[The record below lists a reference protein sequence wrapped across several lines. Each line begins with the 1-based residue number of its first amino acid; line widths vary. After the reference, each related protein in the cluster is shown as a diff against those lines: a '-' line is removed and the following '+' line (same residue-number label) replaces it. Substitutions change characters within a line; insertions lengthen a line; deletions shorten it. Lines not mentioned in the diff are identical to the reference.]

1 MNVAQRLTAMASR
14 MPDVPAVVEPLG
26 YDRHGRRQYR
36 QLSFRQLDED
46 SDRISRGLQQ
56 MGVTPGTRLALLV
69 RPGIDFVSLVFGLF
83 KCGAVP
89 VLIDPGMGL
98 RRLIASLGEVR
109 PRGFVAI
116 PLVQAVRI
124 ALRRRFGDALLNVTV
139 GRRWFWGGP
148 TLEQLRAT
156 AQPGNATVPRAPE
169 DPAAIIFTSGG
180 TGPPKGVLYCHG
192 TFDAQVEQLQQHYDI
207 RPGEVDLPCFP
218 LFGLFN
224 CALGATAVIP
234 DMNPSRPAQVNP
246 ANIVEAVKDWSV
258 TQTFGSP
265 AVWDRV
271 SRYCLQRGVR
281 LESVRRVFSAGAP
294 VPIEV
299 LERMLKCI
307 HPDGEVFTP
316 YGATEALPV
325 SSIGAREVLGHT
337 AAKTRN
343 GAGVCVGGPFPGI
356 RWMVVQIVDGPI
368 ADIQQ
373 VRPLPPGHI
382 GELIV
387 SGPVVTREYVTRTE
401 ANRLAKIPDGD
412 RLWHRMG
419 DAGYL
424 DDQGRFWMC
433 GRVVHRVL
441 SGNGPM
447 FSTPVEEIFNQHP
460 AVRRSAL
467 VGVGPPGKQRP
478 VVVIEPN
485 SGCWPATGEKRQELI
500 CQLRQ
505 LAASHTVTAAV
516 EDFLFHRALP
526 VDVRHNVKIDREKL
540 ARWAA
545 GKLRL

>member
-1 MNVAQRLTAMASR
+1 MNIAERLTAMASR

-26 YDRHGRRQYR
+26 RDQPGRRQYR

-98 RRLIASLGEVR
+98 RRLIASLSEVR

-116 PLVQAVRI
+116 PLAQAVRV
-124 ALRRRFGDALLNVTV
+124 ALRRRFGDAVLNVTV

-156 AQPGNATVPRAPE
+156 SQPGDATVPRRPD

-192 TFDAQVEQLQQHYDI
+192 TFDAQVEQLKQHYDI

-234 DMNPSRPAQVNP
+234 DMNPSRPARVNP

-294 VPIEV
+294 VPIDV
-299 LERMLKCI
+299 LERML
-307 HPDGEVFTP
+307 
-316 YGATEALPV
+316 
-325 SSIGAREVLGHT
+325 
-337 AAKTRN
+337 
-343 GAGVCVGGPFPGI
+343 
-356 RWMVVQIVDGPI
+356 
-368 ADIQQ
+368 
-373 VRPLPPGHI
+373 
-382 GELIV
+382 
-387 SGPVVTREYVTRTE
+387 
-401 ANRLAKIPDGD
+401 
-412 RLWHRMG
+412 
-419 DAGYL
+419 
-424 DDQGRFWMC
+424 
-433 GRVVHRVL
+433 
-441 SGNGPM
+441 
-447 FSTPVEEIFNQHP
+447 
-460 AVRRSAL
+460 
-467 VGVGPPGKQRP
+467 
-478 VVVIEPN
+478 
-485 SGCWPATGEKRQELI
+485 
-500 CQLRQ
+500 
-505 LAASHTVTAAV
+505 
-516 EDFLFHRALP
+516 
-526 VDVRHNVKIDREKL
+526 
-540 ARWAA
+540 
-545 GKLRL
+545 